1 MNAVLRSIFLL
12 PVLFLLS
19 CEGEEKSREEA
30 RIQREVNQRV
40 EVIRKE
46 MKVSENRWHT
56 ARTVALCALAGG
68 SLLWLMGTRGTGSN
82 SRNPEARSR
91 LPETRSRMIERP
103 NLYGEEDDESEH
115 DPYRR

>member
-1 MNAVLRSIFLL
+1 VNAVLRSMCLL

-46 MKVSENRWHT
+46 MKVSEKRWHT
-56 ARTVALCALAGG
+56 ARTVASAHWPGG
-68 SLLWLMGTRGTGSN
+68 WKHF
-82 SRNPEARSR
+82 PPA
-91 LPETRSRMIERP
+91 
-103 NLYGEEDDESEH
+103 
-115 DPYRR
+115 